1 MRKFPD
7 LRYLFEP
14 RSVAVIGA
22 SRNPEKI
29 GYRILSNII
38 HGGYGGEVY
47 PVNVKGGEILGK
59 KVYRSI
65 EEIDNEIDLSIIAIP
80 APYVYDAVKS
90 CASANVKFI
99 IIITSGFSEIGNRKE
114 EEKIVE
120 FARSHGMRILGPNV
134 FGLYSANAS
143 LNASFGPS
151 DIMPGKIAII
161 SQSGALGGAM
171 IGKSAADGIGLSAIV
186 SVGNKADL
194 DEADLLEYFRKD
206 KRTRVVLMYI
216 EGVKNGE
223 KLIKSLKAMPKD
235 KHVVVIKSGRS
246 KRGALAAASHTGSLA
261 GSDEVFDGVADQC
274 RILRAESIEEAFN
287 WCRVLANS
295 PIPKGDNSVI
305 ITNGGGFGVMCA
317 DACEKYNVPLL
328 GDTNLLKKIFKD
340 VIPEFGSFKNPIDL
354 TGQAGPKEYML
365 SLEKALKTRDIDS
378 VLALYCETGIFDSSF
393 IRDVIV
399 KITEEY
405 RGKKPILFSTLG
417 GEDMGKI
424 VADLRKKGILIFDD
438 VYDAAS
444 GMGALYRRKMYIEE
458 MEHEEPAPP
467 IEFDAEAIREII
479 SSALKEGRTLLL
491 ANEAKKLMELV
502 GIPVPE
508 WRVARNLDE
517 AIRFSEEIGYPVVLK
532 VVSEDIVHK
541 TDAGGVALN
550 IEDREEVIDAYQA
563 IMRNCK
569 SRFPRARIR
578 GVEVCKMVPK
588 GIETITGCTTDRS
601 FGPVVMFGL
610 GGIYVEILKDVSFR
624 AVPITLTDAKKMV
637 RSIKSYPLLLGAR
650 GEKKRDIPAIID
662 TLLKL
667 SKLMETVREISD
679 IEINPL
685 MVYEHGSGV
694 MAVDVRVILG
704 RRESP

>member
-14 RSVAVIGA
+14 RSVAIIGA

-29 GYRILSNII
+29 GYRILSNIL
-38 HGGYGGEVY
+38 HGGYKGKIY

-65 EEIDNEIDLSIIAIP
+65 EEINDDVDLAVISIP

-99 IIITSGFSEIGNRKE
+99 VIITSGFSEIGNRKE

-143 LNASFGPS
+143 LNATFGPP

-171 IGKSAADGIGLSAIV
+171 IGKSAVDGIGLSAIV

-206 KRTRVVLMYI
+206 KRTKVVLMYI

-261 GSDEVFDGVADQC
+261 GSDEVFDGIADQC

-305 ITNGGGFGVMCA
+305 ITNGGGLGVMCA

-328 GDTNLLKKIFKD
+328 EDINLLKKIFKD
-340 VIPEFGSFKNPIDL
+340 IIPEFGSFKNPVDL
-354 TGQAGPKEYML
+354 TGQAGPKEYTL
-365 SLEKALKTRDIDS
+365 SLEKALRTKEIDS
-378 VLALYCETGIFDSSF
+378 VLALYCESGVFDSSF
-393 IRDVIV
+393 MKDIII
-399 KITEEY
+399 KASEEY
-405 RGKKPILFSTLG
+405 RGRKPILFSTLG
-417 GEDMGKI
+417 GERIGNI
-424 VADLRKKGILIFDD
+424 VEELRKRGILIFDD
-438 VYDAAS
+438 VYEAVS
-444 GMGALYRRKMYIEE
+444 GMGALYKRKMYIEE
-458 MEHEEPAPP
+458 MEHEEPAPA
-467 IEFDAEAIREII
+467 IEFDVQAIKRII
-479 SSALKEGRTLLL
+479 TPAIEKGRTLLL
-491 ANEAKKLMELV
+491 ADEAKKIMEIV

-508 WRVARNLDE
+508 WRIAKSIDE
-517 AIRFSEEIGYPVVLK
+517 AIEFSEEIGYPVVLK

-550 IEDREEVIDAYQA
+550 IENREEVIDAYQA

-667 SKLMETVREISD
+667 SKLMETVTEISD

-685 MVYEHGSGV
+685 MVYEYGSGV